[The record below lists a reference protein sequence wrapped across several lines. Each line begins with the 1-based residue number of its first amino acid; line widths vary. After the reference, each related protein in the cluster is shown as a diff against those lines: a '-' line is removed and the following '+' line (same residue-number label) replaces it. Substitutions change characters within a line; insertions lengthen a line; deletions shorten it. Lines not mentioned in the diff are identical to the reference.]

1 MKTGIQV
8 VRGFLSRKERRKNV
22 VEVCHVN
29 RVIYH
34 VTRTVGEDTHL
45 WIWPPVDIGEN
56 KIDPLSDTRVTKV
69 LVEQGMEHCC
79 VTPWSFGQ
87 EGEEWHK
94 LKEPTGIATNSSGEF
109 FVADGENLKM
119 FESSGKFV
127 KHIILPFD
135 VTVTVNAKL
144 RICDVALDMSDN
156 IFKLSQLEK
165 PGTEKS
171 LWVLYKLS

>member
-1 MKTGIQV
+1 
-8 VRGFLSRKERRKNV
+8 
-22 VEVCHVN
+22 
-29 RVIYH
+29 
-34 VTRTVGEDTHL
+34 
-45 WIWPPVDIGEN
+45 
-56 KIDPLSDTRVTKV
+56 
-69 LVEQGMEHCC
+69 MEHCC

-135 VTVTVNAKL
+135 DTVTVNAKL
-144 RICDVALDMSDN
+144 LICDVALDMSDN